1 MRIIIPTNDKITLAE
16 RSGRA
21 KWFLIFDIENQLI
34 KSTEELANNHDHSH
48 SSGWGH
54 SHADMVKLFVDCQ
67 LMITKKAGPNFRLEL
82 QEANIKVEIV
92 ESNLITEALE
102 PYL

>member
-48 SSGWGH
+48 SSG
-54 SHADMVKLFVDCQ
+54 
-67 LMITKKAGPNFRLEL
+67 
-82 QEANIKVEIV
+82 
-92 ESNLITEALE
+92 
-102 PYL
+102 